1 MVSYRSYITDAMM
14 EEKKMDRKGW
24 IDAFNFA
31 FVHDVGMTLT
41 EGECKEVARL
51 LQGDDHEH
59 K

>member
-1 MVSYRSYITDAMM
+1 M

-31 FVHDVGMTLT
+31 FVHEVGMTLT
-41 EGECKEVARL
+41 ETECKEVARL
-51 LQGDDHEH
+51 LQGAKDGD